1 MSVMTSGSR
10 AKSARSRARARA
22 PSGKALA
29 AEAKPSATPNLPV
42 PAVGAPAATRPAPKP
57 GRPGMF
63 SADRDSLALT
73 AYPSMID
80 RAVHASLARMTGGLS
95 PMAMAEAYSAWLTQF
110 LCSPGKQMQLAQKAN
125 RKLARFQGYVS
136 RYLREGQSAEACI
149 EPLPQDR
156 RFRDEAWQA
165 PPFNFVQQAF
175 LLQQQWWHNA
185 FSGVSGVTPHHEKM
199 LTFAARQVLD
209 IMAPSNGILT
219 NPVVLAKTI
228 RDGGMNLVRGW
239 QNWLEDW
246 ERQSGGHKPVGA
258 ENFVVGRDVAVTPGK
273 VVFRNDLIE
282 LIQYSPATATVA
294 AEPVLIVPAW
304 IMKYYILDL
313 SPANSLVRFLVERGH
328 TVFIVSWKNPD
339 ENDRELGMDDY
350 RKRGIGAALDAIGE
364 IVPRRKV
371 HAVGYC
377 LGGTMLAITAAVM
390 ARDGDRR
397 LASLSLF
404 AAQVDFTEAG
414 ELTLFINDSQVA
426 FLEDMMWAQGFLDG
440 RQMAGAFQILRS
452 NDLTWS
458 RLVHDYLMGERAPL
472 SDLMAWNADATR
484 MPFRMHSEYLRK
496 LFLENELAEGRYV
509 ADGKPVALGD
519 LKLPMFVVGTEQD
532 HVAPWRSVYKIHLY
546 TQADVTFLLASG
558 GHNAG
563 IVSEPGH
570 PGRTYRIGAPKTDH
584 YVDPDTWLATA
595 ATKPGSWWLEWAEW
609 LGRHSSGA
617 RANAPADA
625 GSAKHR
631 PLCDAPGTYVLVE

>member
-1 MSVMTSGSR
+1 MTTSTR
-10 AKSARSRARARA
+10 AKGRRSRSQAAA
-22 PSGKALA
+22 PS
-29 AEAKPSATPNLPV
+29 AEAAPATGNLPV
-42 PAVGAPAATRPAPKP
+42 PAATPPTGRGTPKARPP
-57 GRPGMF
+57 GTF

-80 RAVHASLARMTGGLS
+80 RAVHATLARATAGLS
-95 PMAMAEAYSAWLTQF
+95 PMAMAEAYFNWWAHIAF
-110 LCSPGKQMQLAQKAN
+110 SPGKQMQLAQKAS
-125 RKLARFQGYVS
+125 RKLTRFQNYVS
-136 RYLREGQSAEACI
+136 RYLREGESAEACI

-156 RFRDEAWQA
+156 RFRDEAWQG
-165 PPFNFVQQAF
+165 PPFNFFQQAF

-185 FSGVSGVTPHHEKM
+185 FTGISGVTRQHEKM
-199 LTFAARQVLD
+199 LTFAARQMLDVL
-209 IMAPSNGILT
+209 APSNGILT
-219 NPVVLAKTI
+219 NPVVLGKTV

-246 ERQSGGHKPVGA
+246 ERQTGGHKPVGA
-258 ENFVVGRDVAVTPGK
+258 ENFVVGRDVAITPGK

-282 LIQYSPATATVA
+282 LIQYSPATDAVQ
-294 AEPVLIVPAW
+294 AEPILIVPAW

-328 TVFIVSWKNPD
+328 TVFMISWKNPD
-339 ENDRELGMDDY
+339 ESDRDLGMDDY
-350 RKRGIGAALDAIGE
+350 RRRGIGAALDTIGE
-364 IVPRRKV
+364 IVPRRKI

-397 LASLSLF
+397 LASMTLL
-404 AAQVDFTEAG
+404 AAQIDFTEAG

-458 RLVHDYLMGERAPL
+458 KLVHDYLMGERGQL
-472 SDLMAWNADATR
+472 TDLMAWNSDATR
-484 MPFRMHSEYLRK
+484 MPYRMHSEYLRK
-496 LFLENELAEGRYV
+496 LFLDDDLAEGRYV
-509 ADGKPVALGD
+509 ADGKPVALAD
-519 LKLPMFVVGTEQD
+519 LRLPMFVVGTEQD

-546 TQADVTFLLASG
+546 AQGDITFLLASG

-570 PGRTYRIGAPKTDH
+570 PGRTYRVGAHNDNH

-595 ATKPGSWWLEWAEW
+595 TAKPGSWWLEWAEW
-609 LGRHSSGA
+609 LDRQASGA
-617 RANAPADA
+617 RANAPKEA
-625 GSAKHR
+625 GSARHR
-631 PLCDAPGTYVLVE
+631 PLGDAPGTYVLVE

>member
-1 MSVMTSGSR
+1 VLADTNLAPGR
-10 AKSARSRARARA
+10 RA
-22 PSGKALA
+22 PD
-29 AEAKPSATPNLPV
+29 
-42 PAVGAPAATRPAPKP
+42 AP
-57 GRPGMF
+57 RPGVF

-80 RAVHASLARMTGGLS
+80 RAVHASMARMTGGIS
-95 PMAMAEAYSAWLTQF
+95 PMAMAEAYFNWWAHIVS
-110 LCSPGKQMQLAQKAN
+110 SPGKQMQLAQKAA

-136 RYLREGQSAEACI
+136 RSLRDGPDAEPCI

-156 RFRDEAWQA
+156 RFRDEAWKS
-165 PPFNFVQQAF
+165 PPFSLIQQAF

-185 FSGVSGVTPHHEKM
+185 FTGISGVTRHHEKM
-199 LTFAARQVLD
+199 LTFGARQMLD
-209 IMAPSNGILT
+209 VAAPSNSIVT
-219 NPVVLAKTI
+219 NPVVLARTV
-228 RDGGMNLVRGW
+228 RDNGMNLVRGF
-239 QNWLEDW
+239 QNWIEDW
-246 ERQSGGHKPVGA
+246 ERQTGGHKPVGA

-282 LIQYSPATATVA
+282 LIQYSPATTSVH
-294 AEPVLIVPAW
+294 AEPILVVPAW

-313 SPANSLVRFLVERGH
+313 SAANSLVRFLVGRGH
-328 TVFIVSWKNPD
+328 TVFIISWKNPD
-339 ENDRELGMDDY
+339 ESDRDLGMDDY
-350 RKRGIGAALDAIGE
+350 RSRGIGAALDVVGE

-377 LGGTMLAITAAVM
+377 LGGTMLAIAAAVM

-397 LASLSLF
+397 LASLTLL

-414 ELTLFINDSQVA
+414 ELTLFTNDSQVA

-458 RLVHDYLMGERAPL
+458 KLVHDYLMGERAPL
-472 SDLMAWNADATR
+472 TDLMAWNSDATR
-484 MPFRMHSEYLRK
+484 MPYRMHSEYLRK
-496 LFLENELAEGRYV
+496 LFLENDLAEGRYV
-509 ADGKPVALGD
+509 AEGKPVALGD
-519 LKLPMFVVGTEQD
+519 LRLPMFVVGTEQD

-546 TQADVTFLLASG
+546 TQGDITFLLASG

-570 PGRTYRIGAPKTDH
+570 AGRTYRVGAPKAEH

-595 ATKPGSWWLEWAEW
+595 TSATGSWWTEWADW
-609 LGRHSSGA
+609 LEGKSSKA
-617 RANAPADA
+617 RAAAPASA

>member
-1 MSVMTSGSR
+1 MT
-10 AKSARSRARARA
+10 KRSRPPTRRTR
-22 PSGKALA
+22 
-29 AEAKPSATPNLPV
+29 PSAVVADAATAKLPV
-42 PAVGAPAATRPAPKP
+42 PVPPTPTAAATVRRSAAP
-57 GRPGMF
+57 GTF

-80 RAVHASLARMTGGLS
+80 RAVHATLARATAGLS
-95 PMAMAEAYSAWLTQF
+95 PMAMAEAYFNWWAHIVF
-110 LCSPGKQMQLAQKAN
+110 SPGKQIQLAQKAA
-125 RKLARFQGYVS
+125 RKLARFQNYVS
-136 RYLREGQSAEACI
+136 RYLREGESAEPCI

-156 RFRDEAWQA
+156 RFRDDAWKA

-185 FSGVSGVTPHHEKM
+185 FTGISGVTRQHERM
-199 LTFAARQVLD
+199 LTFAARQMLD
-209 IMAPSNGILT
+209 VMAPSNSVPT
-219 NPVVLAKTI
+219 NPVVLGRTV

-246 ERQSGGHKPVGA
+246 ERTSGGHKPVGA

-273 VVFRNDLIE
+273 VVFRNELIE
-282 LIQYSPATATVA
+282 LIQYSPATATVD
-294 AEPVLIVPAW
+294 AEPILIVPAW

-313 SPANSLVRFLVERGH
+313 SPANSLVRFLIERGH
-328 TVFIVSWKNPD
+328 TVFMISWKNPD

-350 RKRGIGAALDAIGE
+350 RKRGIGAALDAVTE
-364 IVPRRKV
+364 IVPRRRV

-377 LGGTMLAITAAVM
+377 LGGTMLAIAAAVM

-397 LASLSLF
+397 LASLTLL

-458 RLVHDYLMGERAPL
+458 KLVHDYLMGERVPL
-472 SDLMAWNADATR
+472 TDLMAWNSDATR
-484 MPFRMHSEYLRK
+484 MPYRMHSEYLRK
-496 LFLENELAEGRYV
+496 LFLNDDLAEGRYV
-509 ADGKPVALGD
+509 ADGRPVALAD
-519 LKLPMFVVGTEQD
+519 LSLPMFVVGTEQD

-546 TQADVTFLLASG
+546 AQAEITFLLASG

-570 PGRTYRIGAPKTDH
+570 PKRSYRVGSPSENH
-584 YVDPDTWLATA
+584 RYVDPDSWLATA
-595 ATKPGSWWLEWAEW
+595 AVRDGSWWLEWEAW
-609 LGRHSSGA
+609 LGRHASGA
-617 RANAPADA
+617 RANAPKAS